1 MAELTPQMRAFA
13 DRLRFTLRIPG
24 THPSGL
30 SYEELFDIL
39 ARQGRDFGAD
49 SPRLRGHIRY
59 ALREQFDGGRP
70 PGKAQ
75 LRQIAEAAILEW
87 ILARI
92 EMGLRDVPI
101 KPNESSYRRWK
112 VKHAA
117 YSRVGMRT
125 GALRNRIRDN
135 ARVKIEAP

>member
-87 ILARI
+87 ILSRI
-92 EMGLRDVPI
+92 ETGLRDVPI
-101 KPNESSYRRWK
+101 RPNDSKYRRWK
-112 VKHAA
+112 MRYAA

-125 GALRNRIRDN
+125 GALRDRIRDR

>member
-39 ARQGRDFGAD
+39 AAQGRDFGAD
-49 SPRLRGHIRY
+49 SPQLRGHIRY
-59 ALREQFDGGRP
+59 ALREQFDGGRA
-70 PGKAQ
+70 PGRAQ

-87 ILARI
+87 IVSRI
-92 EMGLRDVPI
+92 ETGLRDVPI
-101 KPNESSYRRWK
+101 RPNDPKYRRWK
-112 VKHAA
+112 MKHAA